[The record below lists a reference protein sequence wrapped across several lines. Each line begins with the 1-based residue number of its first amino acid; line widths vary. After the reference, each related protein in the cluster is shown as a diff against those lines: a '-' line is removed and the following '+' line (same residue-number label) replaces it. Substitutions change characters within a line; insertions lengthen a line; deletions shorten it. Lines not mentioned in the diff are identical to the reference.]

1 MSLGRGRA
9 TEKQPGT
16 GSVWSQQSRL
26 LAWVWGWLLVWGAS
40 GVSIRAAD
48 APVQFLTVPPVVAVW
63 PGSGEM
69 FLNLEIQGS
78 DTSVYDWQLSREET
92 QWESVLPG
100 SFSRFENLAGNT
112 VVSLQ
117 TDPFP
122 QSWYGSWL
130 RLVAI
135 NGAGV
140 FPSSPMRIASLGSLP
155 LEAWKEQTVV
165 VSPGRFTSWQT
176 AAPAPVQTAEL
187 ETRVSPDPGM
197 NQFVFQWRL
206 DPGEGDLALELWLDQ
221 TLVRSYRGAGE
232 WREERVLVMP
242 GFSQRLHWRVRS
254 GATVAAGRRAQ
265 VDPQGWQAPRYRVV
279 REAVGGGIQLTPE
292 QADYAPGTVVEA
304 RATPAAGYEFVDWQA
319 PGISGSVS
327 PLSLTL
333 TDEVVL
339 TARFAPVF
347 ADSELS
353 SEGLKFTR
361 GGSVNWHLQ
370 TEVIR
375 PGRPVALR
383 SRGGGWI
390 ETRVTGPGTVLWWQ
404 RLRGDGT
411 LGVELNGVPA
421 SGAGPLDEW
430 LPGLLVVPAGEQV
443 VRWSYQ
449 NVRDGEAFLDDVAFR
464 PGLTEPRLLRVTAD
478 GGRVEVDPDRR
489 AYVRG
494 ERVTLTAQ
502 PEAGREFTGWAGAA
516 GGFEN
521 PLAMDLF
528 EDRSV
533 VAYFARAFEP
543 ALLGSAG
550 LEFRRGG
557 GGRWALQDQVRPAG
571 GAFAA
576 RSPRLPDNGIG
587 WIETTILTPGTL
599 TYWRKVSSESGRDVL
614 RVTRNGSLMEEVS
627 GESEWTPVSLEIP
640 AEGQVIRWEYRKD
653 SGLVEGMDAAF
664 LAGVVFTPRGFA
676 DWPVLGLLPANRRGP
691 EDRNG
696 PLELPN
702 LLAYALGVDPRMA
715 VPADSLQVRSADPAT
730 GRLEISF
737 RRSKS
742 AAGVRLAVQGSPNW
756 EPSGWSDLTVWQES
770 REDQG
775 GTEWVLQTVEGSPG
789 NIYWLRLQ
797 AVLMTE

>member
-1 MSLGRGRA
+1 M
-9 TEKQPGT
+9 
-16 GSVWSQQSRL
+16 
-26 LAWVWGWLLVWGAS
+26 VWGAS

-48 APVQFLTVPPVVAVW
+48 APVQFLTVPSVVAVW
-63 PGSGEM
+63 PGSGGM

-78 DTSVYDWQLSREET
+78 DSSVYDWQLSREGT

-112 VVSLQ
+112 VISLH

-135 NGAGV
+135 NGVGV

-165 VSPGRFTSWQT
+165 VPPGRPTSWQT
-176 AAPAPVQTAEL
+176 AAPAPGQTSAL
-187 ETRVSPDPGM
+187 ETHVSPDPGM

-206 DPGEGDLALELWLDQ
+206 DPGEGDLTLELWLDQ
-221 TLVRSYRGAGE
+221 TLVRSYRGTGE
-232 WREERVLVMP
+232 WREERVLVTP

-254 GATVAAGRRAQ
+254 GLSVSSGRRVQ
-265 VDPQGWQAPRYRVV
+265 VDPQGWQMPRFRVV
-279 REAVGGGIQLTPE
+279 REAVGGGIQLTPD
-292 QADYAPGTVVEA
+292 QADYTPGTVVEA

-319 PGISGSVS
+319 PGVFGSAS

-333 TDEVVL
+333 TDELAL

-353 SEGLKFTR
+353 PEGLKFTR

-370 TEVIR
+370 SEVIR
-375 PGRPVALR
+375 PGRFVALR

-411 LGVELNGVPA
+411 LALELNGIPA

-430 LPGLLVVPAGEQV
+430 LPGVLVVPAGEQV

-464 PGLTEPRLLRVTAD
+464 PGLTEPRLLRVTASE
-478 GGRVEVDPDRR
+478 GRVEVNPDRR
-489 AYVRG
+489 AYERG

-502 PEAGREFTGWAGAA
+502 PETGREFTGWGGAA
-516 GGFEN
+516 GGLEN

-543 ALLGSAG
+543 ELLGSAG

-557 GGRWALQDQVRPAG
+557 GGRWALQDQVRPVG
-571 GAFAA
+571 GHWSA

-587 WIETTILTPGTL
+587 WIESTILSPGTL
-599 TYWRKVSSESGRDVL
+599 TYWRKVSSEAGRDVL
-614 RVTRNGSLMEEVS
+614 RVTRNGSVVEEVS
-627 GESEWTPVSLEIP
+627 GESEWTPVTLEIP

-676 DWPVLGLLPANRRGP
+676 EWPVLASLPTDRRGP

-696 PLELPN
+696 PLNLPN
-702 LLAYALGVDPRMA
+702 LLAYALGVDPQVA
-715 VPADSLQVRSADPAT
+715 GPGDVLHVRSGDPAT
-730 GRLEISF
+730 GRLEIAF

-742 AAGVRLAVQGSPNW
+742 APGVQLTVQGTSDW
-756 EPSGWSDLTVWQES
+756 ESGAWSDLPVLRES
-770 REDQG
+770 RTDLG
-775 GTEWVLQTVEGSPG
+775 GTEGVELTVEGSSG
-789 NIYWLRLQ
+789 GSYWLRLL
-797 AVLMTE
+797 AVPVANVPRSR